1 MKIKTIYITTDNE
14 RFDNEIQAEKH
25 QQDIIGAQLDSL
37 LAFLGV
43 RDTLKP
49 RQRTFAQEQIALAP
63 SRAIEQ
69 LGSLSL
75 SIEALEHDEIEEDC

>member
-1 MKIKTIYITTDNE
+1 MKIKTIYITTDNV

-25 QQDIIGAQLDSL
+25 QQDILGAQMDGL

-43 RDTLKP
+43 RDTLTP
-49 RQRTFAQEQIALAP
+49 RQLTFAQEQIALAP

-75 SIEALEHDEIEEDC
+75 SIEALEHDEIEED

>member
-1 MKIKTIYITTDNE
+1 MKIIYTYITTDNE
-14 RFDNEIQAEKH
+14 RFDDETQAEKH
-25 QQDIIGAQLDSL
+25 QQDIIGEQMDNL

-43 RDTLKP
+43 RDTLTP

-63 SRAIEQ
+63 RRAIEQ

-75 SIEALEHDEIEEDC
+75 SIEALEHDEIEED

>member
-14 RFDNEIQAEKH
+14 RFDNESQAEAH
-25 QQDIIGAQLDSL
+25 QQGIIDTQLDSL

-43 RDTLKP
+43 RDTLTP
-49 RQRTFAQEQIALAP
+49 RQRVFAQQQIASAP
-63 SRAIEQ
+63 RRAIEQ

-75 SIEALEHDEIEEDC
+75 SIEALERDEIEED

>member
-1 MKIKTIYITTDNE
+1 MKTKTIYITTDNE
-14 RFDNEIQAEKH
+14 RLDNEIQAEKH
-25 QQDIIGAQLDSL
+25 QRDIIGAQMDSL

-43 RDTLKP
+43 CDTLTP

-75 SIEALEHDEIEEDC
+75 SIEALEHDEIEED